1 MKTAKQYVH
10 LIKSILPK
18 CHHLLKSPYKKE
30 NLNNPTY
37 GHCYVATELLF
48 HLLKSN
54 KQLADFRSYCGK
66 DDLGVTHW
74 WLANEDMVIL
84 DPTADQYLS
93 VERIPPYD
101 VGRKQNFIT
110 PNLSKRAKQMMEILR
125 STYPEL

>member
-1 MKTAKQYVH
+1 MELQKKYVH
-10 LIKSILPK
+10 LIKSILPN

-48 HLLKSN
+48 HLLKSYEI
-54 KQLADFRSYCGK
+54 LEDFKPYCGK
-66 DDLGVTHW
+66 DDLGITHW

-101 VGRKQNFIT
+101 VGRKQNFVT
-110 PNLSKRAKQMMEILR
+110 PNPSKRCEQMMEILR
-125 STYPEL
+125 SAYPEL